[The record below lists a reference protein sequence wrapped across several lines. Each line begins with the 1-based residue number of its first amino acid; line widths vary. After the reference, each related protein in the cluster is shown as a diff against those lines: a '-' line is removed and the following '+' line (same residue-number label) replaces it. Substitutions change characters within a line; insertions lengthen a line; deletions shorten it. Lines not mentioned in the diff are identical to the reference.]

1 MNKTLVSLMI
11 IGLMGLSSQAFA
23 LQAFKTCKIDASD
36 KYNKVK
42 KGCPKGKEGKPCKK
56 DAHEAYKKESKA
68 CNEIKRTHT
77 KKLTQCHMDLRSAR
91 MDEQNCQMLSR
102 ALLEKDQK
110 DCFAAG
116 VIHKDIPKRNAC
128 LKNVITKKPEYD
140 KRQQACLAKATPK
153 VKALSDKCTAITK
166 E

>member
-1 MNKTLVSLMI
+1 MNKRIILLMI
-11 IGLMGLSSQAFA
+11 VGMMGFSSQAFA
-23 LQAFKTCKIDASD
+23 NKAFVKCKTDASN
-36 KYNKVK
+36 KYNEVK
-42 KGCPKGKEGKPCKK
+42 KACPKGKEGKKCKK
-56 DAHEAYKKESKA
+56 DAHNDYKKVSKA
-68 CNEIKRTHT
+68 CNDIKRDHA

-116 VIHKDIPKRNAC
+116 VIDKDIPKRNAC

-140 KRQQACLAKATPK
+140 KRQAACLAKATPK